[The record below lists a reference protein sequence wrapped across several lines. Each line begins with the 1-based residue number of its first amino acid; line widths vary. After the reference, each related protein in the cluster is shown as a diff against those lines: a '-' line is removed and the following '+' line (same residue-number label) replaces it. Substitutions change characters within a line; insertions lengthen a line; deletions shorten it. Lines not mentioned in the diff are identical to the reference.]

1 MAQATNSAKRVL
13 IFNSLKRLVFIAQSA
28 FAVAKNNDWNVSSIR
43 AACSGKIIA
52 YKKLYFRYLEDD
64 VEVGLDDLGVLGLAE
79 YDNLCEVHRKT
90 YPTSKMSRK
99 GMRYAKRPKEHSP
112 HYPFKNPQ
120 TDESTHS

>member
-1 MAQATNSAKRVL
+1 MPQAVNSAKRVL
-13 IFNSLKRLVFIAQSA
+13 IFNSLKRLVLIAQSA

-52 YKKLYFRYLEDD
+52 YRKLYFRYLEDD
-64 VEVGLDDLGVLGLAE
+64 VEVGIDDLGTLSLAE
-79 YDNLCEVHRKT
+79 YDSLCEVNRKT

-99 GMRYAKRPKEHSP
+99 GMKYAKRPKEKSP
-112 HYPFKNPQ
+112 YYPFKNQP